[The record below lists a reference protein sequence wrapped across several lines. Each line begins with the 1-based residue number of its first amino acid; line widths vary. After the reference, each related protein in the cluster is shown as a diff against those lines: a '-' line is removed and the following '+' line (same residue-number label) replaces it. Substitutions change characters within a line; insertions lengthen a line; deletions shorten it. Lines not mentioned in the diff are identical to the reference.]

1 MLLTIGPIRL
11 GEHGLELLHGI
22 CAGDLII
29 KEEVS
34 KVNDTARIET
44 LDYKSESFKVYED
57 LNHPLFNHLDRIHLI
72 ARFEDQ
78 LAWVVLSTPDGVDKL
93 VKNHRWDSFFQE
105 VNLLEH
111 A

>member
-1 MLLTIGPIRL
+1 MRFIQLKNVALLQALSVYLRG
-11 GEHGLELLHGI
+11 
-22 CAGDLII
+22 LII

-44 LDYKSESFKVYED
+44 LDHKSESFKVYED

-78 LAWVVLSTPDGVDKL
+78 LAWVVLPTPDGIDKL
-93 VKNHRWDSFFQE
+93 VKNHRRDAFFQE
-105 VNLLEH
+105 VYLLEH
-111 A
+111 T

>member
-1 MLLTIGPIRL
+1 MRFIQLKNVALLQALSVYLRG
-11 GEHGLELLHGI
+11 
-22 CAGDLII
+22 LII

-44 LDYKSESFKVYED
+44 LDHKSESFKVYED

-78 LAWVVLSTPDGVDKL
+78 LAWVVLPTSDGIYKL
-93 VKNHRWDSFFQE
+93 VKNHRRDAFFQE

-111 A
+111 S